1 MELEAKAAALEERME
16 TRQAQYEG
24 ALDRLRADL
33 ARSEAERAK
42 RDAERDAENARR
54 DTERNAENAR
64 RDTERNA
71 ENARRDTDFAKR
83 ETRMLLAIAAMI
95 GVAVAI
101 LGFVT

>member
-33 ARSEAERAK
+33 AGREAESARRDAEYARRDAEHDAEDAR
-42 RDAERDAENARR
+42 RDAERDAEDAR
-54 DTERNAENAR
+54 
-64 RDTERNA
+64 
-71 ENARRDTDFAKR
+71 R

-95 GVAVAI
+95 GAAVAI